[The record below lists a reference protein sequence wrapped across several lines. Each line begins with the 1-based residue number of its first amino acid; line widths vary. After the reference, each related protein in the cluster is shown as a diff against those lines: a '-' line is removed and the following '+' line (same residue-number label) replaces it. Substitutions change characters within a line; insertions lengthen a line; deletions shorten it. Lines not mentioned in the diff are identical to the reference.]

1 MRHATWLRLEAS
13 PLWHDLY
20 RHYRRLPDGVRAP
33 LRTLLMPHW
42 HLAARLVRIAA
53 RHEVVAG
60 PFRGMKI
67 QLSPLSSRHLL
78 GYILGSQELEL
89 REVIGRIVER
99 SYGTIINVGAADGY
113 YAVGLALRLPSAR
126 IEAFETLGEFHPLIE
141 SSARLNGVSARI
153 ALRGMCD
160 ANALRRSLEQATPPA
175 LVVMDIEGGEV
186 DLLDPQSIPQ
196 LRQTDILVETHDA
209 FVAQATDTLVDR
221 FWQTHNV
228 ECYTAQARILPD
240 FPADFLPAFRR
251 WFPRL
256 AVDLMDER
264 RTGVQRWLFLAA
276 KWPDDG
282 ECPNDR
288 APVMPTGS

>member
-1 MRHATWLRLEAS
+1 
-13 PLWHDLY
+13 
-20 RHYRRLPDGVRAP
+20 
-33 LRTLLMPHW
+33 MPHW

-53 RHEVVAG
+53 RHRVVAG